1 MFLKLKKVKLKK
13 ILMKLRKKLKKLRY
27 IIRNNNLFNIY
38 LICDNNISKI
48 SQVFA
53 MSLFD

>member
-1 MFLKLKKVKLKK
+1 M
-13 ILMKLRKKLKKLRY
+13 KLKKLRY
-27 IIRNNNLFNIY
+27 TIWNNNLVNIY

-53 MSLFD
+53 MSLFDWKIFSISCSR